1 MVGGDCM
8 IEINNLNKI
17 YHIKGNEVEAI
28 KNVSLKINDGEI
40 FGVIGYSGAG
50 KSSLVRCINL
60 LEKPDSGE
68 IIINGNKIAWNEKV
82 IDKKTK
88 EEKIIGK
95 YLSEGK
101 LKKVRKKI
109 GMIFQHFNLL
119 DRATVFD
126 NVAFPLRFSNLKRD
140 EIKTKVLSLLELV
153 GLKDK
158 VNSYPNQ
165 LSGGQKQRV
174 AIARALANDPD
185 VLLSDEAT
193 SALDPNVTESI
204 LQLLLELNKKLNITI
219 IVITHEMSVIKSIA
233 NRVAVMEDGKIVEI
247 GNVYD
252 IFANP
257 NENITKKF
265 IASQNSLSKIDRL
278 INEDANLVKPKENGV
293 LVKLQ
298 YENSC
303 TEEALISEISKLFDV
318 NVNIVL
324 ANIDVIT
331 KKPLGQ
337 IIVVINGKK
346 ENVLKSIDYLKE
358 KGVKVTDLVDG
369 GDT

>member
-1 MVGGDCM
+1 M
-8 IEINNLNKI
+8 IEINNLNKT

-40 FGVIGYSGAG
+40 FGIIGYSGAG

-88 EEKIIGK
+88 EEKIKGK
-95 YLSEGK
+95 FLKEGK
-101 LKKVRKKI
+101 LREIRKKI

-126 NVAFPLRFSNLKRD
+126 NVAFPLKYSGLKNE
-140 EIKTKVLSLLELV
+140 EIKKKVLSLLELV
-153 GLKDK
+153 GLADK
-158 VNSYPNQ
+158 VNNYPSQ

-204 LQLLLELNKKLNITI
+204 LQLLLELNRKLNITI

-233 NRVAVMEDGKIVEI
+233 NRVAVMEDGKVVEI

-257 NENITKKF
+257 VEKITKKF
-265 IASQNSLSKIDRL
+265 IASQNSLTKIDKL
-278 INEDANLVKPKENGV
+278 ISDETNYVKPKENGL

-298 YENSC
+298 YEDSC
-303 TEEALISEISKLFDV
+303 TEEALISEISKLYDV
-318 NVNIVL
+318 EVNIAL

-337 IIVVINGKK
+337 IIVVINGK
-346 ENVLKSIDYLKE
+346 EQDILNAINYLKD
-358 KGVKVTDLVDG
+358 KGVKVTDLLNGVDA
-369 GDT
+369 